1 MNNNNQDWYFQ
12 TSSRVLF
19 VDEDNEAVGILNS
32 NPSYTLDVD
41 GTINTSNLLT
51 INTITDYIEGSN
63 AIISTIEGDNATIDF
78 INCVR
83 LQATS
88 NIIAGSNLAILNTF
102 VNKPCPFPGEANYF
116 GFNDEG
122 WIHSS
127 WIHTDPDMMELLEK
141 FWNIAAAG
149 WDIFDAVADVY
160 RYFNPGSDE
169 ITDAL
174 KDALTEA
181 LNDGTIRVDW
191 DALNN
196 KPFFASKITKDT
208 AFKGDVYFDESK
220 SIYSLNSSYITTG
233 LNGNMSMISTTGR
246 DKLLDVG
253 TREAWL
259 KSITSS
265 NIITSNMTITSN
277 LEVTK
282 VNTNELIGGNVNVVS
297 QLRVGEFYV
306 RDDGIYR
313 GDPSFPLT
321 SQLIINSQG
330 NYVGTIDRNQL
341 VNLEAFNLA
350 ALSDGN
356 LIWGSFGNTTALND
370 PFTQIGVP
378 LFNI

>member
-1 MNNNNQDWYFQ
+1 
-12 TSSRVLF
+12 V
-19 VDEDNEAVGILNS
+19 
-32 NPSYTLDVD
+32 
-41 GTINTSNLLT
+41 
-51 INTITDYIEGSN
+51 NTIADYIEGSN
-63 AIISTIEGDNATIDF
+63 AIISTIEGDNATIDY

-83 LQATS
+83 LHATS

-160 RYFNPGSDE
+160 RYFNPGSE
-169 ITDAL
+169 ELTDAL

-253 TREAWL
+253 SREAWL

-265 NIITSNMTITSN
+265 NIITSNMTVTSN
-277 LEVTK
+277 LDVTNI
-282 VNTNELIGGNVNVVS
+282 NTNNIIGGNVNVVS
-297 QLRVGEFYV
+297 QLRVGDFYV
-306 RDDGIYR
+306 NSTGLFL
-313 GDPSFPLT
+313 GDPSNPFL
-321 SQLIINSQG
+321 SKQVLDSQG
-330 NYVGTIDRNQL
+330 NYVGTIPKSQITD
-341 VNLEAFNLA
+341 LEGFSLNALTDGTLA
-350 ALSDGN
+350 WAGYGN
-356 LIWGSFGNTTALND
+356 ENNALND
-370 PFTQIGVP
+370 IFAFQQP